1 MRIQRR
7 TFNKLAVA
15 GAATGFAGHAGAQ
28 AKPLTI
34 GFGMALTGGLAA
46 NGKGALLA
54 MQIAEADIN
63 AKGGL
68 LGRPVKLIYYDD
80 QSNPSTVTGL
90 YTKLIDVD
98 KVDVVVSGYGTNMI
112 APAMP
117 VVMQKDRTFFSLFGL
132 AVNSEFHYPRYF
144 SVLPAGGPRPK
155 EAFAEG
161 FFEVAMEQNPKPQT
175 LALVGADAE
184 FPRNAMEGVRN
195 IAKKYNIKVVYDKTY
210 PPTTADYTP
219 VVRAIAAT
227 NPDIFFACSYP
238 PDSVGIVRASS
249 EIGFKPKIYGGGMVG
264 LQATAIKTQLGPLLN
279 GIVVYD
285 FWLPWA
291 GFATDEARDFLKKY
305 QAKSAEAGVDLLGY
319 YLPPYGY
326 ALMQVVEQAVKGAGG
341 TDDAKLAEFARKNT
355 FKTIVGDFKF
365 NADGEWETAKVLAVQ
380 FQGVKGNDVD
390 QFRDPKTE
398 VILWPKQYAT
408 GKIIYPYDAKK

>member
-1 MRIQRR
+1 MRIVRR
-7 TFNKLAVA
+7 TFNKLALA
-15 GAATGFAGHAGAQ
+15 GAATGFAGSARAQ

-34 GFGMALTGGLAA
+34 GFGMALTGGLAP
-46 NGKGALLA
+46 NGKAALLA
-54 MQIAEADIN
+54 MQIAEEDIN
-63 AKGGL
+63 ARGGI

-80 QSNPSTVTGL
+80 QSNPSTVPGL
-90 YTKLIDVD
+90 YTKLLDVD
-98 KVDVVVSGYGTNMI
+98 KVDIVVSGYATNMV

-117 VVMQKDRTFFSLFGL
+117 IVMQKDRTFFSLLGL

-144 SVLPAGGPRPK
+144 SITPTGGPRPK
-155 EAFAEG
+155 ESFAEG
-161 FFEVAMEQNPKPQT
+161 FLEVAMEQNPKPQT

-195 IAKKYNIKVVYDKTY
+195 ICKKNGLKLVYDKTY

-219 VVRAIAAT
+219 IVRAVAAT
-227 NPDIFFACSYP
+227 NPDVFFACSYP
-238 PDSVGIVRASS
+238 PDSVGIIRASS
-249 EIGFKPKIYGGGMVG
+249 EIGFKPKLYGGGMVG

-291 GFATDEARDFLKKY
+291 GFASDEGRDFVKRY
-305 QAKSAEAGVDLLGY
+305 QTKSAAAGVDLLGY
-319 YLPPYGY
+319 YLPPFGY

-341 TDDAKLAEFARKNT
+341 TDDAKLADFARKNT
-355 FKTIVGDFKF
+355 FKTVVGDIKF
-365 NADGEWETAKVLAVQ
+365 NAEGEWETAQVMAVQ
-380 FQGVKGNDVD
+380 FQGVSGNGVD

-398 VILWPKQYAT
+398 VILWPTKYKT
-408 GKIIYPYDAKK
+408 GNIIYPYDPKK